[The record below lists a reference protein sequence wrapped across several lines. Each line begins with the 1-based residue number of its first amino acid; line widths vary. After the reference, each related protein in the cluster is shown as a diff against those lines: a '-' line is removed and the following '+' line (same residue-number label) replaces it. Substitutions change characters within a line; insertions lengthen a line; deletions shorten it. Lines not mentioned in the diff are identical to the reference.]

1 MDVRPEVVSALRF
14 IEDHSAD
21 QITLDDVADAVAYS
35 RFHLGREFSAAV
47 GMGPIAYLAT
57 WRFRHAKELLVTTDE
72 KVVDICMEVGFSSLG
87 TFSRRFVEDVGV
99 TPAAFR
105 RLPDVLSDTPPAE
118 RHLPGGARRGGRVE
132 ARLRWTETAL
142 AASTGWVYAGLFG
155 QRAARGRPV
164 CGSLFR
170 QDEAVV
176 FEDVPPGQWW
186 VLAAAFTTDDVLHQL
201 LPDRP
206 VTGGSPAPL
215 TVTGGTTTTATI
227 TMMAPLHWE
236 TPITVALPTLTSGA
250 DPAPQRPLRP
260 LPRVLRVLPKENQA
274 QGEPR
279 SPKENP

>member
-35 RFHLGREFSAAV
+35 RFHLAREFSAAV
-47 GMGPIAYLAT
+47 GMGPITYLAT
-57 WRFRHAKELLVTTDE
+57 RRFRHAKELLLSTDE

-87 TFSRRFVEDVGV
+87 TFSRRFVEAVGV

-105 RLPDVLSDTPPAE
+105 SLPDVLTDAPPTQ
-118 RHLPGGARRGGRVE
+118 RHLPGGDRRGGRVE

-170 QDEAVV
+170 QAEAVV

-186 VLAAAFTTDDVLHQL
+186 LLAAVFTSDDVVEQL
-201 LPDRP
+201 LPRRP
-206 VTGGSPAPL
+206 TTGGAAEPIRVAAGQTTSTTIAMVAPER
-215 TVTGGTTTTATI
+215 
-227 TMMAPLHWE
+227 WE
-236 TPITVALPTLTSGA
+236 TPITVALPALTSSA

-260 LPRVLRVLPKENQA
+260 LPRVMRVLPKEN
-274 QGEPR
+274 P
-279 SPKENP
+279 